1 MTVIFNDDDLV
12 NAFRQKQRI
21 WYIYVGVMVV
31 FIALCAACIAYYVSL
46 PYEDPMQPVPIWI
59 VCVASCVFVIFSYI
73 FSESNSSAQGSI
85 IRSFPTFRWG

>member
-31 FIALCAACIAYYVSL
+31 FIALCAACIAY
-46 PYEDPMQPVPIWI
+46 
-59 VCVASCVFVIFSYI
+59 
-73 FSESNSSAQGSI
+73 
-85 IRSFPTFRWG
+85 